1 MTESH
6 DTFTLGDIEVHI
18 SIKHEPKASQRYTA
32 LGYKQGAC
40 VVESTGF
47 VLPVS
52 YMKEKEDFYSFDT
65 DLAYIVF
72 GIENL
77 PSLTIEDE
85 ILAVTLVGTDP
96 SVRGQNLGDT
106 FISAVA
112 ARLNTSVIA
121 LECSPLQS
129 HQRWQRE
136 GSEDYQASF
145 KKLAQYYQ
153 AHGYTR
159 QPNFNVYSKRVEKQA
174 QQRAA

>member
-1 MTESH
+1 MTETH

-18 SIKHEPKASQRYTA
+18 SIEHEPKASQRYTA
-32 LGYKQGAC
+32 LGYKQGSC

-52 YMKEKEDFYSFDT
+52 YMKEKKDFYSFDT

-72 GIENL
+72 GIETLPNL
-77 PSLTIEDE
+77 TEEDE
-85 ILAVTLVGTDP
+85 VLAVTLVGTDP

-112 ARLNTSVIA
+112 ERLHTSVIA
-121 LECSPLQS
+121 LECSPLQT

-145 KKLAQYYQ
+145 QKLTQYYQ
-153 AHGYTR
+153 THGYSR
-159 QPNFNVYSKRVEKQA
+159 QPMFNVYSKRVEL
-174 QQRAA
+174 AAA